1 MIDVNFRG
9 KDFKKRF
16 FDKFFFFNKS
26 FIIFNVKYNNV
37 LLIKINLYVVIF
49 LYLVFLYIF
58 MGVMSLG

>member
-49 LYLVFLYIF
+49 LYLVFL
-58 MGVMSLG
+58 